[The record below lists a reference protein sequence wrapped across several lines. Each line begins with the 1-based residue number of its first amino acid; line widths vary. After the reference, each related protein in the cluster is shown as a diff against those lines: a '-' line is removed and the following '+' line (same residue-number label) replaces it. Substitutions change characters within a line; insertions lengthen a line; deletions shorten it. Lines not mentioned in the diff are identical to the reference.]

1 MTEIDFE
8 KVSGASS
15 KERNIL
21 EAALNYRE
29 MGFSVIP
36 VQKNKKP
43 YIAWEKYQKEKAS
56 PDVIRQWWKKW
67 PQANVGI
74 ITGKVSNSL
83 VVADADSAHGFD
95 KLNELIPEGLKFPMA
110 ATPGNGYHF
119 YFYSENG
126 LGNATRF
133 IKDCDFRAEGG
144 YVVAPPSKGLNGKT
158 YYWVPGHELL
168 ADLIPPPLPAAI
180 EKALSKVQI
189 PTEPNKELVNFNKNT
204 RDETIFHLALNLAKG
219 GMPRG
224 EVETATLQFARSCKP
239 PFPDKEALIKVT
251 SAFDRVQKKE
261 GDLTQNVAAHI
272 KEYLF
277 DEFDGGVFKI
287 SDLRRELGLNDN
299 TYTLARQCVKRMVDQ
314 GLVQKHGHQLGCYRV
329 VDRKKKTINWAET
342 EAQASN
348 LVLPGNLHEVVTI
361 RNGDLIAFAGFKNH
375 NKTGIAIETVRLN
388 LDKFKV
394 HFFITEYRA
403 RMKRRLLDFGVDLN
417 HPNFNAYQMDKTDY
431 IPDKIESGSGVLNV
445 IDHLPNLDNFYL
457 VGKYQDEI
465 HRALD
470 GAICMITH
478 QKLKPNDLDAIGK
491 SFWRITPTLAVT
503 LFWDDANEYQGKMRI
518 VKAKEPGE
526 GRFSVNGLVLEY
538 SLKRGREFKYD
549 LEGWK

>member
-1 MTEIDFE
+1 MMKDIDFS
-8 KVSGASS
+8 KIADGSS
-15 KERNIL
+15 KEQTIL
-21 EAALNYRE
+21 EVALNYRE
-29 MGFSVIP
+29 MGFSVLP

-43 YIAWEKYQKEKAS
+43 YIAWEKYQKEIAEVELIK
-56 PDVIRQWWKKW
+56 QWWERY
-67 PQANVGI
+67 PTANVAI
-74 ITGKVSNSL
+74 VTGEISNLNVIDVDSEQAMNALAEILPDTL
-83 VVADADSAHGFD
+83 V
-95 KLNELIPEGLKFPMA
+95 
-110 ATPGNGYHF
+110 TPTARTPRGGWHYYHQ
-119 YFYSENG
+119 SMNG
-126 LGNATRF
+126 LGNAIGF
-133 IKDCDFRAEGG
+133 MENCDFKGNGG
-144 YVVAPPSKGLNGKT
+144 YIIAPPSSGYSWLPNLNILE
-158 YYWVPGHELL
+158 VDP
-168 ADLIPPPLPAAI
+168 APLPDSVLKVI
-180 EKALSKVQI
+180 KTALSNVQT
-189 PTEPNKELVNFNKNT
+189 PTESNKEMVNFKKGS
-204 RDETIFHLALNLAKG
+204 RDETIFHLALSLAKS

-251 SAFDRVQKKE
+251 SAFERLQKRE
-261 GDLTQNVAAHI
+261 GDLTQNVAARI
-272 KEYLF
+272 RGYLF
-277 DEFDGGVFKI
+277 DEFDGGVFRI
-287 SDLRRELGLNDN
+287 SDLRRELGLGDN
-299 TYTLARQCVKRMVDQ
+299 AYTVARNCIKRMVDQ

-348 LVLPGNLHEVVTI
+348 LLLPGNLHELVTI

-388 LDKFKV
+388 LNNFKV

-431 IPDKIESGSGVLNV
+431 IPDKIESGPGVLNV

-470 GAICMITH
+470 GAISMITH

-503 LFWDDANEYQGKMRI
+503 LFWDDVNEYQGKMKI

-526 GRFSVNGLVLEY
+526 GRFNVNGLVLKY